1 MNFDKRFPTN
11 KRKIQHLTQRDK
23 TDNFALFLP
32 SEYLGV
38 REDQVD
44 NMFFFPYFKN
54 VTAMCGW
61 LFYDFRT
68 VKN

>member
-44 NMFFFPYFKN
+44 NMFFSLILK
-54 VTAMCGW
+54 M
-61 LFYDFRT
+61 
-68 VKN
+68 